1 MTIKNFNVKTGITVG
16 NVTIDQSSGN
26 VNASNVTA
34 AGLVSA
40 ANLFISGSVK
50 SNLTPHNNGLLS
62 LGNVANQY
70 KDIYLSGNLSVG
82 NQTISANGTNVS
94 IANLE
99 TENFYSGNISTGEL
113 IANSANINSL
123 SINNEFAI
131 NSTIDSTSTITGSFV
146 TAGGVGIQKDL
157 YVGGAVNLG
166 NNAGGTTGKSAIH
179 YNDGMDSIDFDF
191 K

>member
-16 NVTIDQSSGN
+16 NVTIDQNTGN
-26 VNASNVTA
+26 VNASNVIST
-34 AGLVSA
+34 GLVSA
-40 ANLFISGSVK
+40 ASLFVSGSLK
-50 SNLTPHNNGLLS
+50 SNLNPYVSGVLS
-62 LGNVANQY
+62 LGNVTNQY

-82 NQTISANGTNVS
+82 NQVISANGSNVV
-94 IANLE
+94 IANIE
-99 TENFYSGNISTGEL
+99 TDNIYASNISTDTFT
-113 IANSANINSL
+113 ANTANIDSL
-123 SINNEFAI
+123 SINNQFAI

-179 YNDGMDSIDFDF
+179 FNDGANSIDFDF

>member
-16 NVTIDQSSGN
+16 NVTIDQTSGN
-26 VNASNVTA
+26 VNASNVISN
-34 AGLVSA
+34 GLVSA
-40 ANLFISGSVK
+40 ATLYVSGGLT
-50 SNLTPHNNGLLS
+50 SNLNPNTSGVFS
-62 LGNVANQY
+62 LGNVTNQY

-82 NQTISANGTNVS
+82 NQEISANGSNIS

-99 TENFYSGNISTGEL
+99 TDNIYSSNISTDDFT
-113 IANSANINSL
+113 ANTANIDSL
-123 SINNEFAI
+123 SINNQFAI

-179 YNDGMDSIDFDF
+179 FNDGANSIDFDF